1 MLLTAALQPH
11 LKGTTLLVSPLQ
23 ESDREPLYEMAQD
36 PTLWEQHPDRYRY
49 RRDRY
54 EVFFDGAMASGGALI
69 ARRHDTGQVVA
80 ASRYYEWNSYAQ
92 EVAIG
97 YTVIRKSHWGDGT
110 NTELKH
116 LMLNHAFTWA
126 NAVWFHVAADNY
138 RSRRAVEKLGAEN
151 AFEGEKEM
159 AGIAVPYVYY
169 RIVRELWLAR

>member
-1 MLLTAALQPH
+1 MRVCILGSTGSI
-11 LKGTTLLVSPLQ
+11 GTSTLDVLS
-23 ESDREPLYEMAQD
+23 R
-36 PTLWEQHPDRYRY
+36 H
-49 RRDRY
+49 RDRY

-69 ARRHDTGQVVA
+69 ACQQDTGQVVA
-80 ASRYYEWNSYAQ
+80 ASRYYEWNPDAQ

-97 YTVIRKSHWGDGT
+97 YTVIHKSHWGDGT

-151 AFEGEKEM
+151 AFEGVKEM

-169 RIVRELWLAR
+169 RIVRELWLTR